1 MAKTVYDVLID
12 KMQEDVAASVEF
24 LVAGSVKDYA
34 EYREIVGRVRG
45 LRLGISVTED
55 LKRSQMEE
63 DDD

>member
-12 KMQEDVAASVEF
+12 KMQEDVAAFVEV

-45 LRLGISVTED
+45 LRLGIGATED